1 MLVFQEVQVGKER
14 KILRR
19 EQNRA
24 DNIDILK
31 AICAFLI
38 VCIHAPFPGVIG
50 EYFKAL
56 TRIAVPVFFMI
67 TGYFYFDVEDKNDEI
82 RQIKKIFKLVLEAN
96 VLYLLWDS
104 FYAVLS
110 RNMSFFADTFTIENF
125 LKFIV
130 FNESPMKWHLWY
142 LGAILYVL
150 IIVYVFDKLKIGKCL
165 SFATPLLLIGDLI
178 LGKYSVLLFGREFP
192 YIFVRNFL
200 FVGIPYFCIGRLI
213 RNGFGQKVKKKAL
226 VIFLIVFSATS
237 LLERFALVSLNVNSA
252 RDHYI
257 STTLLAITVFLFTL
271 KCHGDN
277 KTLALI
283 GRKYSTWL
291 YILHPIFI
299 TCIGMVTHKVGVFGI
314 YKFIAPIVVY
324 ITTLI
329 FLMIVDKIK
338 MAAVIDR

>member
-1 MLVFQEVQVGKER
+1 
-14 KILRR
+14 
-19 EQNRA
+19 
-24 DNIDILK
+24 
-31 AICAFLI
+31 
-38 VCIHAPFPGVIG
+38 
-50 EYFKAL
+50 
-56 TRIAVPVFFMI
+56 MI
-67 TGYFYFDVEDKNDEI
+67 TGYFYFDVEEKNGET

-110 RNMSFFADTFTIENF
+110 RNMSFLLDTFTIENV
-125 LKFIV
+125 LKFIA
-130 FNESPMKWHLWY
+130 FNESPLKGHLWY

-150 IIVYVFDKLKIGKCL
+150 IIMHIFDKLKIEKCL
-165 SFATPLLLIGDLI
+165 VFAAPFLLMGDLI
-178 LGKYSVLLFGREFP
+178 LGKYSVLLLGREFP
-192 YIFVRNFL
+192 YILVRNFL

-213 RNGFGQKVKKKAL
+213 RNGFGQKVKKKVL
-226 VIFLIVFSATS
+226 TVFLIVFSATS

-271 KCHGDN
+271 QCHGSN

-299 TCIGMVTHKVGVFGI
+299 TCIGMVAHKVGVYGI